1 MKRLQRASKKAQTTI
16 AGARLCDGC
25 IAIRPYRRSDA
36 RAVYDAIHES
46 AGEVSRWLPDMSA
59 ELSLADVTGYISV
72 QQKAWGK
79 DIAYSF
85 VIVDQRTK
93 GIIGGC
99 GITQINR
106 RHNFAN
112 MYYWVR
118 SSRTRHGIATHAIRL
133 LARFGIESVRLQR
146 VEIVAALENR
156 ASLRVAEK
164 AGAKREGTLRK
175 RITVGNTVHDAAM
188 FSLVAEDLGL

>member
-1 MKRLQRASKKAQTTI
+1 
-16 AGARLCDGC
+16 
-25 IAIRPYRRSDA
+25 
-36 RAVYDAIHES
+36 
-46 AGEVSRWLPDMSA
+46 MSA

-118 SSRTRHGIATHAIRL
+118 SSRTRDGIATHAIRL

-146 VEIVAALENR
+146 VEIVVALENR